1 MRVGPLR
8 RLTTRAIVALGLVIA
23 SPSAAQ
29 DAARAELTIEPPE
42 QLTVGDR
49 ASVIA
54 LVTIIPEGDR
64 PILLTPTSEGT
75 AVEVVRGRLLRTDA
89 EDDSAR
95 VLRFSIP
102 ILAATPGTSVLRV
115 HVSGWACEER
125 CRPVETDA
133 EVVLRVA
140 RRPVADD

>member
-1 MRVGPLR
+1 MA
-8 RLTTRAIVALGLVIA
+8 RALALLGLLITA
-23 SPSAAQ
+23 PSAAQ
-29 DAARAELTIEPPE
+29 DEARAELTIEPPE

-49 ASVIA
+49 RSVIA
-54 LVTIIPEGDR
+54 LVTIVPEGDR
-64 PILLTPTSEGT
+64 PVLLTPTSEGT

-89 EDDSAR
+89 EDPSAR

-140 RRPVADD
+140 RRPVQEESEGGD